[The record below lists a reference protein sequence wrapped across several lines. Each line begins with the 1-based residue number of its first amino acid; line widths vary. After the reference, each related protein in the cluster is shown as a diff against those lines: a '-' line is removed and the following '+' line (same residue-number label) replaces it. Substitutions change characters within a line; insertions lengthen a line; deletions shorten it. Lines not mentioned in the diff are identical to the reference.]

1 MIQLL
6 GSSRIFMDVAWLS
19 GFLDR
24 AKGAGIAMKV
34 GLSSPATM
42 TQILGSGG
50 AGGKVVLAAVKGVP
64 NSGGRAA
71 MALACC
77 CLTEE
82 ILIQE

>member
-6 GSSRIFMDVAWLS
+6 GSSRILMDVAWLS
-19 GFLDR
+19 GFLDG

-42 TQILGSGG
+42 TQTLGSGG
-50 AGGKVVLAAVKGVP
+50 AGGLVALAAVKGVP
-64 NSGGRAA
+64 KSGGRAS

-77 CLTEE
+77 CLIEE